1 MPTSTDLVTDLP
13 ADFEVFGQA
22 VDTSLADLKGGTT
35 GQVLSKASAT
45 DMDFTWT
52 NVDPLTIL
60 DAKGDLITATA
71 ADTPARL
78 ASSGVNGQVL
88 TVDTSASTGL
98 KWATASTGTTWTSR
112 QTANGNGNLISIAYN
127 GSNLYVAVGSSGVL
141 YSSPDGITWTSR
153 TSGFGSTQ
161 IQKVIYGNSVWV
173 AIGNGGLI
181 SSSSDGITWTLRTS
195 NFSTNNF
202 RDIHFANSLFVAV
215 GAGGGAT
222 NTGGL
227 VYSSDGTTWTRK
239 SQTLSNCGD
248 TYNSVTYNGTNWL
261 ISTVGGATAN
271 AIYASTPSGTWTEF
285 AIATSVSQCFVVT
298 YDGTNTWAIVD
309 GGWFYTS
316 STTFTPASWAAIQN
330 YAPASINSHNFKS
343 ASSFYNGRLY
353 QLGYYLQSATSTP
366 VNTNYLT
373 RSIMEFTPFNQNASS
388 TPFISVLSTKAFYIG
403 SAGMIIVGSNSEI
416 YTSF

>member
-1 MPTSTDLVTDLP
+1 MSVNS
-13 ADFEVFGQA
+13 FN
-22 VDTSLADLKGGTT
+22 
-35 GQVLSKASAT
+35 AS
-45 DMDFTWT
+45 
-52 NVDPLTIL
+52 NPPLTT
-60 DAKGDLITATA
+60 KGDLYGFSTV
-71 ADTPARL
+71 PARVPV
-78 ASSGVNGQVL
+78 GTNGQVL
-88 TVDTSASTGL
+88 TADSTNANGV

-112 QTANGNGNLISIAYN
+112 QTPSANGNLISIAYN
-127 GSNLYVAVGSSGVL
+127 GSNLYVAAGSSGAL

-173 AIGNGGLI
+173 AVGNGGLI

-195 NFSTNNF
+195 NFSTNQF
-202 RDIHFANSLFVAV
+202 RDVHFANSLFVAV
-215 GAGGGAT
+215 GQGGGAT

-271 AIYASTPSGTWTEF
+271 GIYASTPSGTWTEF

-316 STTFTPASWAAIQN
+316 STTFTPDSWAGIYN
-330 YAPASINSHNFKS
+330 YAPASISSHNFKS

-403 SAGMIIVGSNSEI
+403 SAGMIIVGGNSEI